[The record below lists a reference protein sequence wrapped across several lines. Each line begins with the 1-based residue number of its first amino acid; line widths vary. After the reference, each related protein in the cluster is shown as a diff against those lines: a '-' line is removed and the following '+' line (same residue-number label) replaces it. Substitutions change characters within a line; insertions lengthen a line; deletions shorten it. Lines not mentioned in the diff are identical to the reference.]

1 MGDAAAAGEDDAIAG
16 VGEGL
21 AAALAGG
28 FAERLQPDRMR
39 ANSVT
44 RNSTIP
50 WEVRFFTSKV
60 STNSGCEPNEFR
72 AGYDFRLWFVQKL
85 VKPPS

>member
-1 MGDAAAAGEDDAIAG
+1 MGEAAAAEGEADAVAEG

-21 AAALAGG
+21 GEGLVAALAGG

-60 STNSGCEPNEFR
+60 STNSGHEPN
-72 AGYDFRLWFVQKL
+72 K
-85 VKPPS
+85 S

>member
-28 FAERLQPDRMR
+28 FAERLQPDKTR
-39 ANSVT
+39 AETVRKKTTSV
-44 RNSTIP
+44 
-50 WEVRFFTSKV
+50 WDWRFFTNKV